1 MSDLIKKT
9 IREVLEQIAD
19 VDSEAP
25 AYPIAADDAYQA
37 IDRELEFQLYVLSQ
51 IAKNKDIEPWAANVA
66 SDWLDE
72 NGY

>member
-9 IREVLEQIAD
+9 IREVIEQIAD

-25 AYPIAADDAYQA
+25 ACPIAADDAYQA

-51 IAKNKDIEPWAANVA
+51 IAKNKDFEPWAANVA